1 MTFYAMAQNPFP
13 FLFSLYIVR
22 NISKL
27 HYYVHLFLWLTVKPN
42 WTLKMTIERVSVN
55 IKFLRQLRQKR
66 LNAMDQTHTTTALKE
81 RKRRWHLRAVDR
93 GAIQVLKQ

>member
-1 MTFYAMAQNPFP
+1 MVDCKTKLNTQNDHREQG
-13 FLFSLYIVR
+13 S
-22 NISKL
+22 
-27 HYYVHLFLWLTVKPN
+27 
-42 WTLKMTIERVSVN
+42 VS
-55 IKFLRQLRQKR
+55 ITFLRQLRQKR